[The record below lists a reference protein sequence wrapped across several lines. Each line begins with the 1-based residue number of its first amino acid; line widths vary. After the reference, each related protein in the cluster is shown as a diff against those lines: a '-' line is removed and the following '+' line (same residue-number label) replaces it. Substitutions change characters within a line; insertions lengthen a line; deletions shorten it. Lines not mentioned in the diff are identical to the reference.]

1 MVDAPQIVIPSTP
14 IESVKRRYAATLFTQ
29 FMQLAASVV
38 TAGIAPRALGPAAY
52 GSYNFLLNTA
62 TTIQSF
68 LDPSA
73 SQAFFT
79 FSSQDRRSGSLTKLY
94 TLLLLA
100 QIIIMLAVIGILSLA
115 GLTDWLWPDQAMD
128 KIIWVTILG
137 WLLFVIPSLRQL
149 GDSKGLTVRT
159 QALTLV
165 TAIIN
170 VVGLLGFN
178 AFGLLNFYT
187 YIWLNLFTAVLI
199 GLLLVYWLLIVNRDL
214 CWDGGWF
221 SRTHEYIQR
230 WWRFSSPLI
239 LLEYYRPLVAYLST
253 YLLQRWYG
261 SVEQGLFALAFRWSA
276 LVLIFTSSAIS
287 IFWREIANAMANGE
301 RERAVRVYL
310 RFTRMLFFL
319 AFVLCTWLSFS
330 GHFLVGI
337 LAGDQYQL
345 AIPVLALMAYYPL
358 QQTYGQLNIAALKG
372 SEKTV
377 AIRNLGIFI
386 SIPDVLLSY
395 YLLAS
400 PGAPIP
406 GLGLGALGVAIRM
419 VGYGLLSV
427 QAYEWMSH
435 KTFGLNYFKTLVQK
449 LGMAFVVFI
458 CAGLT
463 LWGGGRI
470 LTHAGFAGIWT
481 LGISSAAYFILVAS
495 ITFIKPDLA
504 GLSRTELQDN
514 LRQGRTLIFKFF
526 NGAKR
531 E

>member
-1 MVDAPQIVIPSTP
+1 MLP
-14 IESVKRRYAATLFTQ
+14 IQTESVKRRYAATLFTQ
-29 FMQLAASVV
+29 FMQLSASVI
-38 TAGIAPRALGPAAY
+38 TAGIAPRALGPASY

-62 TTIQSF
+62 STIQSF

-73 SQAFFT
+73 TQAFFT

-94 TLLLLA
+94 ALLLLA
-100 QIIIMLAVIGILSLA
+100 QIIIILAVIGILSLA
-115 GLTDWLWPDQAMD
+115 GLTDWIWPDQAVD

-159 QALTLV
+159 QAMTLM

-170 VVGLLGFN
+170 VVGLLSLN
-178 AFGLLNFYT
+178 ALGLLNFYT
-187 YIWLNLFTAVLI
+187 YVWLNLFTAVLI

-221 SRTHEYIQR
+221 TRAREYIQR

-239 LLEYYRPLVAYLST
+239 LLDYYRPLVAYLST

-261 SVEQGLFALAFRWSA
+261 SVEQGHFALAFRWSA
-276 LVLIFTSSAIS
+276 LVLIFTSSALS

-330 GHFLVGI
+330 GHFLVEI

-377 AIRNLGIFI
+377 VVRNLGILV

-395 YLLAS
+395 FLLAS
-400 PGAPIP
+400 PDAPIA

-427 QAYEWMSH
+427 QLYEWMSH
-435 KTFGLNYFKTLVQK
+435 RTFGLNYFNTLVQK
-449 LGMAFVVFI
+449 LGVVLVVFI

-463 LWGGGRI
+463 LWGISGM
-470 LTHAGFAGIWT
+470 LVSAGLAGIWT
-481 LGISSAAYFILVAS
+481 LGISSAAYFTLVAA
-495 ITFIKPDLA
+495 IALIKPDLA
-504 GLSRTELQDN
+504 GLSRAEVRDN
-514 LRQGRTLIFKFF
+514 LQQGRALLFRFF
-526 NGAKR
+526 TRTGR